1 MRLPNRAMLLSL
13 IFGLLI
19 FIAGPAASH
28 PNLNHFIDTSTTIE
42 FKSDGI
48 KIYYSSVLSE
58 LNSFP
63 EIAVAD
69 LDNNLSLDAFESNTY
84 SSNKC
89 KEFEKAI
96 SIKASG
102 FDLEFNLIKSK
113 ARIDLSTSQLG
124 ILWIDC
130 EFLSD
135 TILYGVNSIEW
146 QDLNFDIPGYRE
158 LMVRPSK
165 NITTDSD
172 YPLNSPTKTL
182 TDYSTLPE
190 FLRDT
195 EASFLVFYPEES
207 EVEIKPKPE
216 ATQDANDELEPE
228 PIETQPPRVI
238 GEDPIPNPTQLQ
250 STDSSQSLDQRLVSS
265 WSTKL
270 FRVSELNFS
279 IASLGFLL
287 AIFLGALHSFAPGHG
302 KSMMLALSVDKALK
316 RAQLFRLAFNM
327 GASHTVGVLTL
338 GAVIYFGFSQSSDLI
353 ISVLAI
359 VLGIFLIGLGAYILR
374 SRVHELKHHN
384 HSHEHSHDHG
394 HDHHHHFGFSN
405 TRLRV
410 FGLLGGMLPTPSALA
425 ILVGSAALGNIWY
438 GVLLVVG
445 YGIGMAGVLMTTGYV
460 VQRIFLSIENQ
471 RSRSK
476 LLLKLANYF
485 PIGAAIIQIFAGLFL
500 LITSIRLLP

>member
-1 MRLPNRAMLLSL
+1 
-13 IFGLLI
+13 
-19 FIAGPAASH
+19 
-28 PNLNHFIDTSTTIE
+28 
-42 FKSDGI
+42 
-48 KIYYSSVLSE
+48 
-58 LNSFP
+58 
-63 EIAVAD
+63 
-69 LDNNLSLDAFESNTY
+69 
-84 SSNKC
+84 
-89 KEFEKAI
+89 
-96 SIKASG
+96 
-102 FDLEFNLIKSK
+102 
-113 ARIDLSTSQLG
+113 
-124 ILWIDC
+124 
-130 EFLSD
+130 
-135 TILYGVNSIEW
+135 
-146 QDLNFDIPGYRE
+146 
-158 LMVRPSK
+158 
-165 NITTDSD
+165 
-172 YPLNSPTKTL
+172 
-182 TDYSTLPE
+182 LPE

-207 EVEIKPKPE
+207 EVEIKPKPA

-374 SRVHELKHHN
+374 SRVHELKHHK